1 MSNKELIN
9 KTKEPRKKRY
19 WFRKFIKEMK
29 RVRWPDTQ
37 TNLNNLIKIIIFTI
51 IFTIFVSLLT
61 FGFTKLWEFINI

>member
-1 MSNKELIN
+1 MKQ
-9 KTKEPRKKRY
+9 KKPRKKRY

>member
-19 WFRKFIKEMK
+19 WCRKFIKEMK